1 MKQVFNPYL
10 PLHECIPDG
19 EPRVFGDRVYIYGSH
34 ETEGGDCFCNLDY
47 VTYSAPTTD
56 LTVWRYEGVI
66 YQAKNDPLY
75 PKFRYMFAPDVIQ
88 GNDGKFYLYYSL
100 SNFYPDCSYVMSVAV
115 SDSPAGPFAFHGY
128 VQNPDGTPL
137 TDYAIFDPG
146 IMNDDG
152 VIRLYYGMRFDF
164 ADRPDEVSPE
174 EAKAAE
180 MRIFRKSREEVE
192 NTPGGVM
199 GAVVVELEDD
209 MLTIKHKP
217 YHILPRVMAGT
228 GFAGHAFFEGSSMRK
243 IGDTYYFIYSTIN
256 NHELAYATS
265 KYPDRDFTFGG
276 VIVSNGD
283 IGYRGRK
290 PAERLARTGN
300 THGSIQYINC
310 EWYVFYHRQT
320 HKNEFSRQACAE
332 RIEILPDGSIPQVEM
347 TSCGLN
353 GGPLRAEGTYSTV
366 HSCNLTNGHLPHGTC
381 MDQIVPHIVLRDGE
395 RFVTE
400 IDNETM
406 IGFKYFSFKDNTS
419 LRFLYRVTE
428 FDPEAT
434 VAVSQGEGDL
444 AACTLKNVT
453 EWTEAALAVP
463 FKNGTLPLYLT
474 YRGQGMIEIKEINF

>member
-1 MKQVFNPYL
+1 MKQAFNPYL

-34 ETEGGDCFCNLDY
+34 EQEGGDCFCNLDY
-47 VTYSAPTTD
+47 VTYSAPVTD
-56 LTVWRYEGVI
+56 LTDWRYEGVI

-75 PKFRYMFAPDVIQ
+75 PKFRYMFAPDVIR
-88 GNDGKFYLYYSL
+88 GNDGRYYLYYSL
-100 SNFYPDCSYVMSVAV
+100 ANHYPDCSYVMSVAV
-115 SDSPAGPFAFHGY
+115 ADSPAGPFAFHGY

-146 IMNDDG
+146 LINDDG

-164 ADRPDEVSPE
+164 ADRPAEFSRERIHE
-174 EAKAAE
+174 EE
-180 MRIFRKSREEVE
+180 MRIFRKSRQEVE

-199 GAVVVELEDD
+199 GAVTVELEDD

-217 YHILPRVMAGT
+217 YHILPAVTLGT

-243 IGDTYYFIYSTIN
+243 IGDTYYFIFSTIN

-283 IGYRGRK
+283 IGYKGRK
-290 PAERLARTGN
+290 PADRLARTGN
-300 THGSIQYINC
+300 THGSIQYING

-332 RIEILPDGSIPQVEM
+332 RIEIRPDGFIPQVEM

-353 GGPLRAEGTYSTV
+353 GGPLKAEGTYPAV
-366 HSCNLTNGHLPHGTC
+366 IACNLTNGRLPHGTC
-381 MDQIVPHIVLRDGE
+381 VNQLVPHIVYRDGE
-395 RFVTE
+395 RLITE
-400 IDNETM
+400 IDDGTTVA
-406 IGFKYFSFKDNTS
+406 IKYFAYQDNHALGVTYRT
-419 LRFLYRVTE
+419 LRH
-428 FDPEAT
+428 DPEA
-434 VAVSQGEGDL
+434 VLEIGNGEGVL
-444 AACTLKNVT
+444 ATLPLPEANG
-453 EWTEAALAVP
+453 WTEADAELSFPDGVY
-463 FKNGTLPLYLT
+463 PLVLT
-474 YRGQGMIEIKEINF
+474 YRGKGLLEIKEIHF